1 MLPTIG
7 DQGATPAK
15 REPDKRQKPSAK
27 TGTKQ
32 KSMLDAY
39 DGGPGKREGKR
50 KATRVWKE
58 KDCTGVRQRMDRQI
72 KKAWTSPEPDLDPI
86 VTWGWPR
93 WECLW
98 SPHLCLNADGER
110 QKRNQERRRYW
121 NGAQPLQLPFV
132 FSTLQRPKRGCEEDV
147 GSVCCVGPCCGG
159 N

>member
-72 KKAWTSPEPDLDPI
+72 KKA
-86 VTWGWPR
+86 
-93 WECLW
+93 
-98 SPHLCLNADGER
+98 
-110 QKRNQERRRYW
+110 
-121 NGAQPLQLPFV
+121 
-132 FSTLQRPKRGCEEDV
+132 
-147 GSVCCVGPCCGG
+147 
-159 N
+159 